1 MATDLRVIE
10 TNLCY
15 WRMRTKCFD
24 FLGAILQIRETEQKV
39 HLWVKFWANAKDIL
53 RGKCTITD
61 KLV

>member
-15 WRMRTKCFD
+15 WPMRTKCFD

-39 HLWVKFWANAKDIL
+39 NL
-53 RGKCTITD
+53 
-61 KLV
+61 